1 MKTYY
6 VYILTNKMNNVLY
19 VGVTNNLERRISEHK
34 NKLIGGFTKKYNL
47 NKLVLFEDTND
58 VRVAIEREKQLKNW
72 QRAWKDELITKR
84 NPEWNDL
91 AEDWFD

>member
-34 NKLIGGFTKKYNL
+34 NKLIDGFTKKYNL